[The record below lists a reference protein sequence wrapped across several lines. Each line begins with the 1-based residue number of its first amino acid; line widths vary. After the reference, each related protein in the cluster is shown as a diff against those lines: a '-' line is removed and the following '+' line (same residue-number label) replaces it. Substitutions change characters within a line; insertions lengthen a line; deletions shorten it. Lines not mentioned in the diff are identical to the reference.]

1 MTGSEPAAAPTDAGV
16 VPWRALLVDTE
27 QRLAAAGIAS
37 PSVDARRLVEEASG
51 FEGAELILGL
61 DEPAPVPRVAH
72 LDALVARRAAGE
84 PLQYVLGRWAFR
96 SLDLVVD
103 RRVLIP
109 RPETE
114 QVCDLALAELDRFS
128 SRHRSGGDP
137 MPDGGPV
144 VADLGA
150 GSGALGL
157 AIAVERPGTEVWAV
171 ELSPDAAEVC
181 RANVAAVGP
190 AASRV
195 HVVEGSWFDALPDA
209 VRGGLA
215 VVVSNPPYVA
225 AGDPLPADVADWE
238 PAAALV
244 PGPTGLEDIARLV
257 ADAPRWLAPGGALVV
272 EIGETQGAA
281 VAALAR
287 AAGFA
292 EVEIR
297 PDHNRRDRALV
308 ARR

>member
-1 MTGSEPAAAPTDAGV
+1 MTGSDPADASQ
-16 VPWRALLVDTE
+16 VPWRELLVDTE

-51 FEGAELILGL
+51 FEGAQLVLGL
-61 DEPAPVPRVAH
+61 DEPAAAPRVAH
-72 LDALVARRAAGE
+72 LDALLARRVAGE

-114 QVCDLALAELDRFS
+114 QVCDLALAELDRFTS
-128 SRHRSGGDP
+128 GCRSAGEP
-137 MPDGGPV
+137 TPDGAPV

-171 ELSPDAAEVC
+171 ELSPDAAGVC
-181 RANVAAVGP
+181 RANVAAIGR

-195 HVVEGSWFDALPDA
+195 HVVEGSWFDALPFA
-209 VRGGLA
+209 LRGGLA

-225 AGDPLPADVADWE
+225 ADDPLPADVADWE

-244 PGPTGLEDIARLV
+244 PGPTGLEDITRLV
-257 ADAPRWLAPGGALVV
+257 AEAPGWLAARGALVV

-308 ARR
+308 ARL

>member
-1 MTGSEPAAAPTDAGV
+1 VTGSEPAAASTDAGV
-16 VPWRALLVDTE
+16 VPWRALLADTE

-51 FEGAELILGL
+51 FGGTELILGL
-61 DEPAPVPRVAH
+61 DEPAPVTRATH
-72 LDALVARRAAGE
+72 LEGLVARRVAGE

-103 RRVLIP
+103 GRVLIP

-128 SRHRSGGDP
+128 SGRRSGVGP
-137 MPDGGPV
+137 TPDDGPV

-171 ELSPDAAEVC
+171 ELSPDAAVVC
-181 RANVAAVGP
+181 RANVAALGR
-190 AASRV
+190 AAGRV

-257 ADAPRWLAPGGALVV
+257 ADAPRWLAPEGALVV

-297 PDHNRRDRALV
+297 HDHNQRDRALV
-308 ARR
+308 ARL